1 VRITQ
6 LILLEM
12 EIDAATIQV
21 NVYLLIVLV
30 GLILVLVGYSLWM
43 GKRNTQKLIDEHINI
58 DPISGYGNFARF
70 VDKPICTFIKMGII

>member
-1 VRITQ
+1 M
-6 LILLEM
+6 ILLEM

-58 DPISGYGNFARF
+58 DPISGYGNLQGLLMMP
-70 VDKPICTFIKMGII
+70 K